1 MERTLL
7 LDRIYDGRRMA
18 ADPSTRSGAP
28 EDASSGNGPSAVR
41 QKWTLTQEA
50 FDRLLDSLGPDRDAA
65 GTRYLEIRRNLV
77 RLFEWRGCPTPD
89 EYADETLNRCARKI
103 GEGEEIRD
111 VATYCIGIARMLV
124 REMSRDRSQQAR
136 PLEDAPEPRVQP
148 AELEI
153 DPDRRVQLSATL
165 PRPAFAR
172 NPQSDSALLSGR
184 QGGQNQKSQEPHRTV
199 RHSGQ
204 HIAHEGL
211 TRSRTAATVR
221 RKLCGARAGGSLML
235 QIPEFRQSL

>member
-1 MERTLL
+1 
-7 LDRIYDGRRMA
+7 MA
-18 ADPSTRSGAP
+18 ADPSMRSGNA
-28 EDASSGNGPSAVR
+28 EDAGTGTAAAGASAGR

-50 FDRLLDSLGPDRDAA
+50 FDRLLDGLGPDRDAA

-148 AELEI
+148 AELAI
-153 DPDRRVQLSATL
+153 DPDRRVQCLQGCLGKLSPETRNLILHYYQGDKGEKIKNRKSLTELFGIPASTL
-165 PRPAFAR
+165 RMRALRVRERLQVCAE
-172 NPQSDSALLSGR
+172 NCMGHGSA
-184 QGGQNQKSQEPHRTV
+184 EV
-199 RHSGQ
+199 
-204 HIAHEGL
+204 
-211 TRSRTAATVR
+211 
-221 RKLCGARAGGSLML
+221 
-235 QIPEFRQSL
+235 